1 MTDKIKKGFAK
12 TPMRSIKDSILIIGV
27 TDALIIGESEKKKR
41 KTVENYLFFRRNN
54 IEEKKNLQE
63 IL

>member
-27 TDALIIGESEKKKR
+27 TDALIIGGSEKKKR
-41 KTVENYLFFRRNN
+41 KTV
-54 IEEKKNLQE
+54 KKK
-63 IL
+63 